1 MTNEEQT
8 NRIARFVGGLKKAAF
23 EAVDGL
29 CTILIASDVG
39 ASPTI
44 TALKAACEV
53 RKSQQ
58 RRRAASRGG

>member
-1 MTNEEQT
+1 MTTEAQT
-8 NRIARFVGGLKKAAF
+8 NSIARFVGGLKKAAF

-29 CTILIASDVG
+29 CTILVASDVG
-39 ASPTI
+39 DSPTI

-58 RRRAASRGG
+58 RRRARS